1 MRLSAQADPVQHP
14 TLLVSS
20 SRYAGNVSSVVPGV
34 TVTGGVTASYDG
46 SLPNVFLNEI
56 ADPSFGITSGIT
68 LDAYDIGNPSPQA
81 HPLVGTPRLV
91 GSLDVTAAA
100 MAQGKSI
107 STSFPSKSELALHIS
122 TDGTSVSLMGYAA
135 PINQL
140 DVSNSNTP
148 SVIDPSNPVTSTTPR
163 AIADLALDGGA
174 LTLSP
179 TSTRIA
185 ATTAVV
191 PCSPTARTTGGQRR
205 QLGQEREQR
214 RPRQAEREYWCAGAQ
229 RQDGQHYRRRVR

>member
-135 PINQL
+135 RCTDQSAGRFQL
-140 DVSNSNTP
+140 EHAQRDRSQQSGD
-148 SVIDPSNPVTSTTPR
+148 IDD
-163 AIADLALDGGA
+163 A
-174 LTLSP
+174 
-179 TSTRIA
+179 TRH
-185 ATTAVV
+185 
-191 PCSPTARTTGGQRR
+191 RR
-205 QLGQEREQR
+205 R
-214 RPRQAEREYWCAGAQ
+214 RPGRGCADALLRQ
-229 RQDGQHYRRRVR
+229 RV